1 LASYATQRS
10 RFPSIGFVTG
20 DKIMFC
26 SKDTA
31 NTARIQDH
39 SSAQAL
45 RHLMAPIQVSS
56 FTPEENTRL
65 EKTKWQTKVI
75 EKGQTVIDQGE
86 LRSSVSVL
94 ISGWA
99 FRYQTLHDGKRQILD
114 FIFAGALIG
123 FGSGP
128 SNAYGVETVTSCV
141 LASLPASQFR
151 RLLTESP
158 TLAVRVA
165 ERICDSETRAHE
177 HMTSLGRKSARE
189 RVSTLIVELVS
200 RTCTSG
206 SRSNM
211 EDINLPLTQMMIG
224 DALGLSNEHVCR
236 MLSKLAQDGI
246 VEISR
251 NTLRVRN
258 ATRLMAEAGIDFSSE
273 VFEGRKILTTEL
285 VSLAA

>member
-1 LASYATQRS
+1 
-10 RFPSIGFVTG
+10 
-20 DKIMFC
+20 MFC
-26 SKDTA
+26 SKDTGH
-31 NTARIQDH
+31 TSHVQDH

-45 RHLMAPIQVSS
+45 RYLMAPTPILS
-56 FTPEENTRL
+56 FTPQERTRL
-65 EKTKWQTKVI
+65 EQTKWQTKVI
-75 EKGQTVIDQGE
+75 EKGNTVIDQGE
-86 LRSSVSVL
+86 LRTSVAVL

-114 FIFAGALIG
+114 FIFAGTLIG
-123 FGSGP
+123 FGSGQT
-128 SNAYGVETVTSCV
+128 NAYGVETVTSCV
-141 LASLPASQFR
+141 LASLPATQFR
-151 RLLTESP
+151 RLLAESP
-158 TLAVRVA
+158 TLAIRVA

-200 RTCTSG
+200 RTCTKG

-246 VEISR
+246 VEINR

-258 ATRLMAEAGIDFSSE
+258 AARLMAEAGIDPKEE
-273 VFEGRKILTTEL
+273 VFQDRRVPTTEF
-285 VSLAA
+285 VALAA